1 LLFPFD
7 RGLCLAA
14 GRNFVSF
21 DNTLLL
27 HGKGGSPE
35 GSVKD
40 IEALLRNHYPQKHV
54 SSFQRPRLLHADG
67 EILAEQS
74 LAELQ
79 KRDIP
84 KSTVV
89 IGISLGGLL
98 AAKLQEQGREDL
110 RVICLNSPTWAD
122 AVRLERRMPERLA
135 FYSSNDNVIAGRTE
149 HWPRL
154 ATAFDLP
161 WLTHDTSAHA
171 PELTPL
177 IIAYLEGRNVA
188 HAIQQ
193 VEERIAQAER
203 HQRDRAGAS

>member
-1 LLFPFD
+1 M
-7 RGLCLAA
+7 
-14 GRNFVSF
+14 SF
-21 DNTLLL
+21 DNLLLL

-40 IEALLRNHYPQKHV
+40 IEALLRSHYPQKPV

-74 LAELQ
+74 LDELQ

-84 KSTVV
+84 NGTLV
-89 IGISLGGLL
+89 IGVSLGGLL

-122 AVRLERRMPERLA
+122 AVRLERRMPERIA
-135 FYSSNDNVIAGRTE
+135 FYSSNDNVIAGRTQ

-171 PELTPL
+171 PELAPL
-177 IIAYLEGRNVA
+177 ILAYLEGRNIA

-193 VEERIAQAER
+193 VEERIGQAER
-203 HQRDRAGAS
+203 RLRDSSGVS

>member
-1 LLFPFD
+1 M
-7 RGLCLAA
+7 
-14 GRNFVSF
+14 SF
-21 DNTLLL
+21 DNILLL

-40 IEALLRNHYPQKHV
+40 IEALLRHHYPQKPA

-79 KRDIP
+79 KREIP

-89 IGISLGGLL
+89 IGVSLGGLL

-110 RVICLNSPTWAD
+110 RVIGLNSPSWAD
-122 AVRLERRMPERLA
+122 AVRLERRMPERLV
-135 FYSSNDNVIAGRTE
+135 FYSSDDEVIAGRTAE
-149 HWPRL
+149 WPRL
-154 ATAFDLP
+154 AMAFDLP

-177 IIAYLEGRNVA
+177 IIAYLEGQSVA

-193 VEERIAQAER
+193 VEERMAHAAR
-203 HQRDRAGAS
+203 LRLGAR

>member
-1 LLFPFD
+1 
-7 RGLCLAA
+7 
-14 GRNFVSF
+14 VSF
-21 DNTLLL
+21 DNLLLL

-40 IEALLRNHYPQKHV
+40 IETLLRSHYPEKPA

-67 EILAEQS
+67 EVLAEQS
-74 LAELQ
+74 LADLQ

-84 KSTVV
+84 KDSLV
-89 IGISLGGLL
+89 IGVSLGGLL

-122 AVRLERRMPERLA
+122 SVRLERKMPKRIA

-149 HWPRL
+149 HWPGL
-154 ATAFDLP
+154 ASAFDLP

-171 PELTPL
+171 RELTPL
-177 IIAYLEGRNVA
+177 IIAYLEGRDIA
-188 HAIQQ
+188 QAIRQ
-193 VEERIAQAER
+193 VEERVAHAER
-203 HQRDRAGAS
+203 HRRDKAEAS

>member
-1 LLFPFD
+1 M
-7 RGLCLAA
+7 
-14 GRNFVSF
+14 SF
-21 DNTLLL
+21 DNILLL

-40 IEALLRNHYPQKHV
+40 IEALLRKHYPQKPV

-74 LAELQ
+74 LDELQ

-84 KSTVV
+84 NGTLV
-89 IGISLGGLL
+89 IGVSLGGLL

-122 AVRLERRMPERLA
+122 AVRLERRMQERIA
-135 FYSSNDNVIAGRTE
+135 FYSSNDNVIAGRTQ

-161 WLTHDTSAHA
+161 WLTHDTSVHA
-171 PELTPL
+171 PELAPL
-177 IIAYLEGRNVA
+177 ILAYLEGRSIA

-193 VEERIAQAER
+193 VEKRIGQAER
-203 HQRDRAGAS
+203 RRRGVS

>member
-1 LLFPFD
+1 M
-7 RGLCLAA
+7 
-14 GRNFVSF
+14 SF
-21 DNTLLL
+21 DNILLL

-40 IEALLRNHYPQKHV
+40 IESLLRRYYPQKPV

-74 LAELQ
+74 LADLQ
-79 KRDIP
+79 RREIP

-89 IGISLGGLL
+89 IGVSLGGLL

-110 RVICLNSPTWAD
+110 RVICLNSPIWAD
-122 AVRLERRMPERLA
+122 AVQLERRMPERIA
-135 FYSSNDNVIAGRTE
+135 FYSSNDIVIAGRTL

-171 PELTPL
+171 PELAPL
-177 IIAYLEGRNVA
+177 IIAYLEDRNIA
-188 HAIQQ
+188 YAIQQ

-203 HQRDRAGAS
+203 RGRDRTGAS

>member
-1 LLFPFD
+1 M
-7 RGLCLAA
+7 
-14 GRNFVSF
+14 SF

-40 IEALLRNHYPQKHV
+40 IEALLRNHYPQKPV

-203 HQRDRAGAS
+203 HQRDSAGASEYETG